1 MGAPK
6 NALAFPPKLED
17 YDPPSKITT
26 ACLLVAAGGLV
37 VARALHRTAGG
48 DSGPLAHPQLVSR
61 GHSTAAQHEQ
71 PRTAG
76 RAAPA
81 VA

>member
-26 ACLLVAAGGLV
+26 ACLLVVAVSGWVVTWCAQIIFSCTIGLFMN
-37 VARALHRTAGG
+37 
-48 DSGPLAHPQLVSR
+48 
-61 GHSTAAQHEQ
+61 
-71 PRTAG
+71 
-76 RAAPA
+76 
-81 VA
+81 